1 MKKSLTVL
9 IVVAI
14 VLGILLLL
22 GPFFIVE
29 EGEQAIVIR
38 FGEIVQEE
46 TTAGLKFKMPIV
58 DNVIKYSK
66 KILPWDGEPQR
77 VPTKE
82 NQFIWV
88 DVTARWRI
96 TDPRKFYS
104 SVTTMERAYSRL
116 DDIVDSIVRTTI
128 AGNLLREA
136 VRSSNLINELKRTE
150 YLATTESTQEDVEN
164 LREMAEFT
172 HTRVQQENIQKGRR
186 ALSEEMLA
194 AAKTIVPDF
203 GIDVIDIIIRQIRY
217 SDDLTESVYNRMIK
231 ERNQIAQAYRSFG
244 EGKKKEWMGKL
255 ENEQRSILSK
265 AYEESEKIK
274 GEADALAARIYS
286 DTYGKD
292 PDFFEFWRSIE
303 SYRTVVPNFRKTL
316 TTDMNYFKYLYSPSG
331 GR

>member
-1 MKKSLTVL
+1 MKSSVTIL

-14 VLGILLLL
+14 VLGVLLLM

-29 EGEQAIVIR
+29 EGQQAVVIR
-38 FGEIVQEE
+38 FGQIVKVE
-46 TTAGLKFKMPIV
+46 TDAGLKFKVPLI
-58 DNVIKYSK
+58 DNVVFYSK

-77 VPTKE
+77 VPTRE

-96 TDPRKFYS
+96 VDPKKFYS

-116 DDIVDSIVRTTI
+116 DDIIDSIVRTTI
-128 AGNLLREA
+128 ASNFLREA
-136 VRSSNLINELKRTE
+136 VRSSNLINTLERTE
-150 YLATTESTQEDVEN
+150 YLASTDASQEDVEN

-172 HTRVQQENIQKGRR
+172 RTRIQQENIQKGRR
-186 ALSEEMLA
+186 ALSEEMLQ
-194 AAKTIVPDF
+194 AAKEIVPDF

-244 EGKKKEWMGKL
+244 EGKKKEWLGKL
-255 ENEQRSILSK
+255 ENERRSILSR

-274 GEADALAARIYS
+274 GEADALAARIYAE
-286 DTYGKD
+286 TYGKD

-316 TTDMNYFKYLYSPSG
+316 TTDMNYFKYLYSPQ

>member
-29 EGEQAIVIR
+29 EGEQALIIR
-38 FGEIVQEE
+38 FGEIVKEE

-116 DDIVDSIVRTTI
+116 DDIIDSIVRTTI
-128 AGNLLREA
+128 AENLLREA
-136 VRSSNLINELKRTE
+136 VRSSNLINELERTE
-150 YLATTESTQEDVEN
+150 YLATTESTQEDVES
-164 LREMAEFT
+164 LQEMAEFT

-274 GEADALAARIYS
+274 TPE
-286 DTYGKD
+286 
-292 PDFFEFWRSIE
+292 EFSRE
-303 SYRTVVPNFRKTL
+303 YH
-316 TTDMNYFKYLYSPSG
+316 
-331 GR
+331 

>member
-1 MKKSLTVL
+1 MKNTITVL
-9 IVVAI
+9 VVSAI
-14 VLGILLLL
+14 ILGILLLM

-29 EGEQAIVIR
+29 EGEQALVIR
-38 FGEIVQEE
+38 FGQIVQVE
-46 TTAGLKFKMPIV
+46 TNAGLKFKIPLI
-58 DNVIKYSK
+58 DNVVIYSK

-96 TDPRKFYS
+96 VDPKKFYAS
-104 SVTTMERAYSRL
+104 ITTMERAYSRL
-116 DDIVDSIVRTTI
+116 DDIIDSIVRTTI
-128 AGNLLREA
+128 AANFLREA

-150 YLATTESTQEDVEN
+150 YLASTEASQEDVEN
-164 LREMAEFT
+164 LRQMAEFT
-172 HTRVQQENIQKGRR
+172 RTRVQQENIQKGRR

-194 AAKTIVPDF
+194 AAKKIVPDF

-244 EGKKKEWMGKL
+244 EGKKKEWLGKL
-255 ENEQRSILSK
+255 ENERRSILSR

-274 GEADALAARIYS
+274 GEADALAARIYA

-303 SYRTVVPNFRKTL
+303 SYRTVVPIFRKTL
-316 TTDMNYFKYLYSPSG
+316 STDMNYFRYLYSPG

>member
-1 MKKSLTVL
+1 MKNTITVL
-9 IVVAI
+9 VVSAI
-14 VLGILLLL
+14 VLGILLLM

-29 EGEQAIVIR
+29 EGEQALVIR
-38 FGEIVQEE
+38 FGQIVKVE
-46 TTAGLKFKMPIV
+46 TTAGLKFKMPLI
-58 DNVIKYSK
+58 DNVVVYSK

-96 TDPRKFYS
+96 VDPKKFYS
-104 SVTTMERAYSRL
+104 SITTMERAYSRL
-116 DDIVDSIVRTTI
+116 DDIIDSIVRTTI
-128 AGNLLREA
+128 AGNFLREA
-136 VRSSNLINELKRTE
+136 VRSTNLINELERTE
-150 YLATTESTQEDVEN
+150 YLASTEASQEDVEN
-164 LREMAEFT
+164 LRQMAEFT
-172 HTRVQQENIQKGRR
+172 RTRVQQENIQKGRR
-186 ALSEEMLA
+186 ALSEEMLQ
-194 AAKTIVPDF
+194 AAKQIVPDF

-244 EGKKKEWMGKL
+244 EGKKKEWLGKL
-255 ENEQRSILSK
+255 ENERRSILSR

-274 GEADALAARIYS
+274 GEADALAARIYAEA
-286 DTYGKD
+286 YGRD

-303 SYRTVVPNFRKTL
+303 SYRAVVPNFRKTL
-316 TTDMNYFKYLYSPSG
+316 TTDMNYFKYLYSPG

>member
-1 MKKSLTVL
+1 MKNSLIILIVGVL
-9 IVVAI
+9 I
-14 VLGILLLL
+14 LGVLLLL

-29 EGEQAIVIR
+29 EGEQAVVIR
-38 FGEIVQEE
+38 FGQIVKVE
-46 TTAGLKFKMPIV
+46 TEAGLKFKLPLIDSIV
-58 DNVIKYSK
+58 TYSK

-96 TDPRKFYS
+96 VDPKQFYS
-104 SVTTMERAYSRL
+104 SITTMERAFSRL
-116 DDIVDSIVRTTI
+116 DDIIDSIVRTTI
-128 AGNLLREA
+128 AGNFLREA
-136 VRSSNLINELKRTE
+136 VRSSDLINQLQRTE
-150 YLATTESTQEDVEN
+150 YLVAAEASQEDVQN

-172 HTRVQQENIQKGRR
+172 RIRVQQENIQKGRR

-194 AAKTIVPDF
+194 AAKQIVPDF

-244 EGKKKEWMGKL
+244 EGKKKEWLGKL
-255 ENEQRSILSK
+255 ENERRSILSK
-265 AYEESEKIK
+265 AYEEAEKIK

-286 DTYGKD
+286 ETYGKE
-292 PDFFEFWRSIE
+292 PDFFEFWRSLE
-303 SYRTVVPNFRKTL
+303 SYRSVIPKFRKTL
-316 TTDMNYFKYLYSPSG
+316 TTDMNYFRYLYSPT

>member
-1 MKKSLTVL
+1 MKNTITVL
-9 IVVAI
+9 VVSAI
-14 VLGILLLL
+14 VLGILLLM

-29 EGEQAIVIR
+29 EGEQALVIR
-38 FGEIVQEE
+38 FGQIVKVE
-46 TTAGLKFKMPIV
+46 TDAGLKFKMPLI
-58 DNVIKYSK
+58 DNVAIYSK

-96 TDPRKFYS
+96 VDPKKFYAS
-104 SVTTMERAYSRL
+104 ITTMERAYSRL
-116 DDIVDSIVRTTI
+116 DDIIDSIVRTTI
-128 AGNLLREA
+128 AANFLREA
-136 VRSSNLINELKRTE
+136 VRSTNLINQLQRTE
-150 YLATTESTQEDVEN
+150 YLASTEASQEDVEN
-164 LREMAEFT
+164 LRQMAEFT
-172 HTRVQQENIQKGRR
+172 RTRVQQENIQKGRR
-186 ALSEEMLA
+186 ALSEEMLT
-194 AAKTIVPDF
+194 AAKQIVPDF

-255 ENEQRSILSK
+255 ENERRSILSK

-274 GEADALAARIYS
+274 GEADALAARIYA
-286 DTYGKD
+286 DAYGRD
-292 PDFFEFWRSIE
+292 PDFFEFWRSVE

-316 TTDMNYFKYLYSPSG
+316 TTDMNYFKYLYSPG

>member
-29 EGEQAIVIR
+29 EGEQAVVIR
-38 FGEIVQEE
+38 FGEIVKEE

-58 DNVIKYSK
+58 DNVTKYSK

-116 DDIVDSIVRTTI
+116 DDIIDSIVRTTI
-128 AGNLLREA
+128 AENLLREA
-136 VRSSNLINELKRTE
+136 VRSSNLINELERTE
-150 YLATTESTQEDVEN
+150 YLATTESTQEDVES
-164 LREMAEFT
+164 LQEMAEFT

-286 DTYGKD
+286 ETYGKD

>member
-29 EGEQAIVIR
+29 EGEQALIIR
-38 FGEIVQEE
+38 FGEIVKEE

-116 DDIVDSIVRTTI
+116 DDIIDSIVRTTI
-128 AGNLLREA
+128 AENLLREA
-136 VRSSNLINELKRTE
+136 VRSSNLINELERTE
-150 YLATTESTQEDVEN
+150 YLATTESTQEDVES
-164 LREMAEFT
+164 LQEMAEFT

-286 DTYGKD
+286 ETYGKD

>member
-1 MKKSLTVL
+1 MKNTITVL
-9 IVVAI
+9 VVSSI
-14 VLGILLLL
+14 VLGILLLM

-29 EGEQAIVIR
+29 EGEQALVIR
-38 FGEIVQEE
+38 FGQIVNVE
-46 TTAGLKFKMPIV
+46 TSAGLKFKMPLI
-58 DNVIKYSK
+58 DNVVTYSK

-96 TDPRKFYS
+96 VDPKKFYAS
-104 SVTTMERAYSRL
+104 ITTMERAYSRL
-116 DDIVDSIVRTTI
+116 DDIIDSIVRTTI
-128 AGNLLREA
+128 AANFLREA
-136 VRSSNLINELKRTE
+136 VRSTNLINQLKRTE
-150 YLATTESTQEDVEN
+150 YLASTEASQEDVEN
-164 LREMAEFT
+164 LRQMAEFT
-172 HTRVQQENIQKGRR
+172 RTRVQQENIQKGRR

-194 AAKTIVPDF
+194 AAKQIVPDF

-244 EGKKKEWMGKL
+244 EGKKKEWLGKL
-255 ENEQRSILSK
+255 ENERRSILSK

-274 GEADALAARIYS
+274 GEADALAARIYAEA
-286 DTYGKD
+286 YGRD

-316 TTDMNYFKYLYSPSG
+316 TTDMNYFKYLYSPG